1 MQITNVQISK
11 ICKYPNSK
19 ISNVQISKITQ
30 DKVSKISGLHFSYL
44 ACATMISTKKIA
56 MAVVCK
62 TEIFRFLQTNIF
74 YRLISFTN
82 QYFKMFVLTN
92 NEKKNAAEVLHL
104 QLSQLVE
111 LLNLAMILL
120 NPVKLFFLHFH
131 PAPRYNVKTVTND
144 HITQLNPTLI
154 GFTSTL
160 SGGFGLTSVW
170 IL

>member
-111 LLNLAMILL
+111 LLYLAMILL
-120 NPVKLFFLHFH
+120 TPIFFCIF
-131 PAPRYNVKTVTND
+131 
-144 HITQLNPTLI
+144 TQLHATMSKQSPMITSHNLI
-154 GFTSTL
+154 QL
-160 SGGFGLTSVW
+160 SLD
-170 IL
+170 LPQL